1 MEELLSEHALRL
13 LEQRYLLRNA
23 AGKIIET
30 PEQMFRRVADA
41 VAKAELKWYDADTAK
56 QTADRFF
63 EAISR
68 LRFLPNSPTLMNA
81 GTHHA
86 QLSACFVL
94 PLENSIDSI
103 FQTLH
108 AAAIIQERGGGTGFD
123 FSAIH
128 QQEEGLMPSNSIASG
143 PLAFLSLF
151 NAATAAI
158 KQAGKRRG
166 ANMGVLQVSHPDI
179 LDFIRAKAQPKTLE
193 QFNLSVGIS
202 DAFMEA
208 VQQDHAWQLFAPD
221 SKKVFETIPARL
233 IWNEMVHHAW
243 LSGDPGLLF
252 INTIQKNQAL
262 SQPQRI
268 TCTNPCGEVP
278 LLPYE
283 SCNLGSINVA
293 AFVQDEKINWTALAE
308 MIHLAVRFLD
318 DVIEVNQYP
327 LPAIEEITKA
337 NRKIGLGIMG
347 WADMLLQLRIPY
359 DSDAAVAQAAALMRF
374 VQSESVKASAI
385 LAKERGAFP
394 NWDKTKQPN
403 EIPLRNATL
412 NSIAPTGSISMI
424 AHVSASIEPLFAL
437 AYHRKHILDG
447 SPLPIMNQHVKKIL
461 EEAGLWN
468 EPLIKELKQYGSVAH
483 LTSLPSALR
492 DMLKIAIEIPPMR
505 HLQHQLAFQRYTDN
519 AVSKTINLKHDATE
533 KMVADIFME
542 AWKGGA
548 KGITVFREQ
557 AERNVFV
564 AGISETMHHCKVCR

>member
-1 MEELLSEHALRL
+1 MNELLSANAMQL
-13 LEQRYLLRNA
+13 LEQRYLVRDTS
-23 AGKIIET
+23 GKIVET
-30 PEQMFRRVADA
+30 PMQMFRRVADT
-41 VAKAELKWYDADTAK
+41 VAKAELKWHDVDKAK
-56 QTADRFF
+56 QYANLFF
-63 EAISR
+63 EAMSS
-68 LRFLPNSPTLMNA
+68 LQFLPNSPTLMNA
-81 GTHHA
+81 GTDHA

-94 PLENSIDSI
+94 PLEDSIDQI

-108 AAAIIQERGGGTGFD
+108 AAAVIQEQGGGTGFD
-123 FSAIH
+123 FSAIR
-128 QQEEGLMPSNSIASG
+128 QQEEAYKAGIGNASG
-143 PLAFLSLF
+143 PIAFLFLF

-179 LDFIRAKAQPKTLE
+179 LAFIRAKALPETL
-193 QFNLSVGIS
+193 QHFNLSVGIS
-202 DAFMEA
+202 DDFMNA
-208 VQQDHAWQLFAPD
+208 VQHDHAWQLFTPN
-221 SKKVFETIPARL
+221 SKTVFETIPARI
-233 IWNEMVHHAW
+233 IWKEILHHAW

-252 INTIQKNQAL
+252 IDTIQKKQAL
-262 SQPQRI
+262 PQLGRI

-293 AFVQDEKINWTALAE
+293 AFVQDAKINWAALAE
-308 MIHLAVRFLD
+308 MVNLAVRFLD

-374 VQSESVKASAI
+374 VQSESAKASAM

-424 AHVSASIEPLFAL
+424 ANVSPSIEPLFAL

-447 SPLPIMNQHVKKIL
+447 SPLPIMNQYVKKIL

-468 EPLIKELKQYGSVAH
+468 EPLIKELKQFGSVAH
-483 LTSLPSALR
+483 MVSLPTYLR

-505 HLQHQLAFQRYTDN
+505 HLQHQLAFQSYTDN
-519 AVSKTINLKHDATE
+519 AVSKTINLGHNATE
-533 KMVADIFME
+533 KIVGDIFME

-564 AGISETMHHCKVCR
+564 AGIPEAMHHCKVCR

>member
-1 MEELLSEHALRL
+1 MKELLSANAMQL
-13 LEQRYLLRNA
+13 LEQRYLVRNVS
-23 AGKIIET
+23 GKIIET
-30 PEQMFRRVADA
+30 PMQMFRRVADA
-41 VAKAELKWYDADTAK
+41 VAKAELKWHNEHIAK
-56 QTADRFF
+56 DYAYRFF
-63 EAISR
+63 EAMSR
-68 LRFLPNSPTLMNA
+68 LQFLPNSPTLMNA
-81 GTHHA
+81 GTDHA

-94 PLENSIDSI
+94 PIENSIDKI
-103 FQTLH
+103 FQTLY
-108 AAAIIQERGGGTGFD
+108 AAAIIQEQGGGTGFD
-123 FSAIH
+123 FSPIH
-128 QQEEGLMPSNSIASG
+128 QKNDNHASRNGTASG
-143 PLAFLSLF
+143 PLAFIELF
-151 NAATAAI
+151 NNATAQI

-166 ANMGVLQVSHPDI
+166 ANMGVLQVWHPDI
-179 LDFIRAKAQPKTLE
+179 LDFIHAKARSGTLQ

-202 DAFMEA
+202 DAFMDA
-208 VQQDHAWQLFAPD
+208 VQHDGAWQLLEPD
-221 SKKVFETIPARL
+221 SKKVFETIPARKL
-233 IWNEMVHHAW
+233 WQEIIHHAW

-252 INTIQKNQAL
+252 IDTIQKK
-262 SQPQRI
+262 QPLTELGKI

-293 AFVQDEKINWTALAE
+293 TFVQDEKIDWNSLAE
-308 MIHLAVRFLD
+308 MIQLAIRFLD

-327 LPAIEEITKA
+327 LLAIEQITKA

-374 VQSESVKASAI
+374 VQSESAKASAM
-385 LAKERGAFP
+385 LAKQRGAFP

-424 AHVSASIEPLFAL
+424 ANVSPSIEPLFAL

-468 EPLIKELKQYGSVAH
+468 EPLIKELKQLGSVPH
-483 LTSLPSALR
+483 MVSLPTYLR
-492 DMLKIAIEIPPMR
+492 DMLKISIEIPPMR

-519 AVSKTINLKHDATE
+519 AVSKTINLGHNATE
-533 KMVADIFME
+533 KIVGDIFME

-557 AERNVFV
+557 AERNVFI
-564 AGISETMHHCKVCR
+564 AGIPEAMHQCKACR